1 MNIYL
6 VTFGVV
12 LIIIGFYYLIFKP
25 NKRFE
30 LTVYTS
36 YPFFELKFYNKN
48 DEVETKWSLL
58 LSEKRI
64 SRSRNPRLTMYHF
77 HMKKA
82 RWRWNNDWCKFY
94 VGNGRIISK

>member
-48 DEVETKWSLL
+48 DEVETK
-58 LSEKRI
+58 
-64 SRSRNPRLTMYHF
+64 
-77 HMKKA
+77 
-82 RWRWNNDWCKFY
+82 
-94 VGNGRIISK
+94 